1 MPDMR
6 GLTVIFTGTD
16 PERFHAALSVAAAHA
31 ATGAS
36 TQIFLEGRAVT
47 LLAERSP
54 APGDGDRHANG
65 LPTLAEIREEATHL
79 GVQLIACQGGMA
91 LAGLAIDALG
101 PDVEAGGLVGL
112 MTRLGE
118 DRLVTF

>member
-16 PERFHAALSVAAAHA
+16 PERFYTALSVAAAHA
-31 ATGAS
+31 ATGAG
-36 TQIFLEGRAVT
+36 TQIFLEGRAVA

-79 GVQLIACQGGMA
+79 GVRLIACQGGMA

>member
-6 GLTVIFTGTD
+6 GLTIILTGTD
-16 PERFHAALSVAAAHA
+16 PERFYAALSVAAAHA

-36 TQIFLEGRAVT
+36 TQIFFEGRAVT
-47 LLAERSP
+47 LLAECSP

-79 GVQLIACQGGMA
+79 GVRLIACQGGMA
-91 LAGLAIDALG
+91 LAGLEIGALG
-101 PDVEAGGLVGL
+101 PDIEAGGLVGL
-112 MTRLGE
+112 MTRLE
-118 DRLVTF
+118 DDRLVTL